1 MSDTAAPRHLGSREV
16 LRIPDFRK
24 LFEAQAISDI
34 GDGMTYLALYLLVL
48 QNTGSTAVI
57 AVMAILIALPPV
69 TIGLFA
75 GAYADRLDRRR
86 IMIVSDGLRAAIV
99 GSLVLFQAPAAMPIV
114 LALACL
120 QAIVGT
126 FFSPARS
133 ALVPRVV
140 PAEGLLAANSLGQM
154 SRIVGSVVGIA
165 FTGAIAGATGTVR
178 PAFLL
183 DGLTFLASA
192 LIVLRVTRDIGTI
205 DAVTTQAAR
214 DRGLRGSV
222 GDGLRVIARSRALV
236 ATITGVTVTLLGVG
250 AIEVLFVPF
259 VVRDL
264 AANPIWVGPIEASQS
279 ASMILASLV
288 LGALGARVRLS
299 SLFVGG
305 LFGVAACIALLSL
318 AGNVWMVMAALFAM
332 GLFVMP
338 VQVTTTTIIQQA
350 TTDEIRGRAI
360 GTLSAVTQTAQILS
374 MAAAGIVAQSI
385 GIPAV
390 FRIAAALTA
399 LGGLVA
405 LILFRATPAATPVAG
420 TDAQDAATAV

>member
-1 MSDTAAPRHLGSREV
+1 MTDAATTRPLGSRDV

-24 LFEAQAISDI
+24 LFAAQAISDI

-57 AVMAILIALPPV
+57 AAIAILIALPPV
-69 TIGLFA
+69 TIGLVA

-86 IMIVSDGLRAAIV
+86 IMIVSDGLRAVIV
-99 GSLVLFQAPAAMPIV
+99 GSIVLFQAPVAMPIV

-120 QAIVGT
+120 QAVVGT

-140 PAEGLLAANSLGQM
+140 PTRGLLAANSLGQM
-154 SRIVGSVVGIA
+154 SRIIGNVVGVA
-165 FTGAIAGATGTVR
+165 FTGAIAGATGQVW

-192 LIVLRVTRDIGTI
+192 LIVLRVTRDVGVI
-205 DAVTTQAAR
+205 DAVTTRAAR
-214 DRGLRGSV
+214 DRGLRGSI
-222 GDGLRVIARSRALV
+222 GDGLRVIGHSRPLV
-236 ATITGVTVTLLGVG
+236 ATITGVTVTTLGVG

-264 AANPIWVGPIEASQS
+264 AANPIWVGPIEGSQS
-279 ASMILASLV
+279 ASMILASL
-288 LGALGARVRLS
+288 ALGAFGARFRLS

-305 LFGVAACIALLSL
+305 LFGVAACIALLSV
-318 AGNVWMVMAALFAM
+318 AGNVWMVMAALFAV
-332 GLFVMP
+332 GWFVMP
-338 VQVTTTTIIQQA
+338 VQVSTTTIVQQA
-350 TTDEIRGRAI
+350 TTDEIRGRAV
-360 GTLSAVTQTAQILS
+360 GTLNAVLQTAQILS
-374 MAAAGIVAQSI
+374 MAVAGIVAASI

-390 FRIAAALTA
+390 FRIAAAITA
-399 LGGLVA
+399 IGGVLA
-405 LILFRATPAATPVAG
+405 LILFRTTPAVQPAAS
-420 TDAQDAATAV
+420 TDASDAAIAL